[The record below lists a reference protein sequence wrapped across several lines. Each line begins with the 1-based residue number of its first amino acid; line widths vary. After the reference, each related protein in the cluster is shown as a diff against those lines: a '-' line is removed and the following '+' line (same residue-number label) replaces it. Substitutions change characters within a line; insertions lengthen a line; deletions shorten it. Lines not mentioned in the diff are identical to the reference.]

1 MRKGPDMK
9 LAALLLAAVLTL
21 ASCLQA
27 PAEEITLA
35 WDANPQPTQPGIDLR
50 YRIEQNRPAPWADA
64 GQWTTVATDIDG
76 TTIKLP
82 ALSAGPVS
90 FRAFAYLK
98 QFPAIESE
106 PSAVLETKAELPPPT
121 GLQKVKIAL
130 QSSTDL
136 KEWQEIASI
145 EKEAGPAEF
154 FRAQVTTLP
163 Q

>member
-35 WDANPQPTQPGIDLR
+35 WDPQPAPTEPGLNIR
-50 YRIEQNRPAPWADA
+50 FRIEQLRPAPWADA
-64 GQWTTVATDIDG
+64 GQWKQVAWDIAGTTVT
-76 TTIKLP
+76 LP
-82 ALSAGPVS
+82 AITAGPVS

-98 QFPAIESE
+98 EFPGIEAA
-106 PSAVLETKAELPPPT
+106 PSAVLEATAELPPVE
-121 GLQKVKIAL
+121 GLRKVKVAL

-136 KEWQEIASI
+136 KEWKEIASV
-145 EKEAGPAEF
+145 EKDATAAEF
-154 FRAQVTTLP
+154 FRAEVTTLP
-163 Q
+163 R